1 MLRRVWEP
9 EGWRTVHGAQKKFTC
24 NICFAVRW
32 EERQNLGKSDL
43 GVKPRYRIHFLSISA
58 VQRAPHPER
67 KLKWATLHLIE
78 KMLLSFLA
86 CVSKQRLREGKS
98 KDFISW
104 ADTSGCDNPCL
115 SVKGIAH
122 VAKFLSDNT
131 CIWPLHSMIWHFA
144 TYEIKNKIWRKQY
157 VCQLQWPETT

>member
-1 MLRRVWEP
+1 MTTRRSGEFESRKDDAPSVVLK
-9 EGWRTVHGAQKKFTC
+9 TNSSA
-24 NICFAVRW
+24 IFAARW
-32 EERQNLGKSDL
+32 EKRQNLGKSDSGAKL
-43 GVKPRYRIHFLSISA
+43 RYRIHFLSLTE

-86 CVSKQRLREGKS
+86 CVSKQHLREGKS

-104 ADTSGCDNPCL
+104 ADTSGSGNPCL

-122 VAKFLSDNT
+122 VVKFLSDNT
-131 CIWPLHSMIWHFA
+131 CIWPPHSTICHVA
-144 TYEIKNKIWRKQY
+144 TNKIWGEQF
-157 VCQLQWPETT
+157 VCQLRWPETT